1 MERRLTAAEK
11 RYAISLLAYRL
22 RFPVQ
27 SILAYNSGERKVG
40 PGERSLVGL
49 QILHFERGV
58 VGIDR

>member
-1 MERRLTAAEK
+1 MKGILTAAEK

-27 SILAYNSGERKVG
+27 SILAYNNEERKVG

-49 QILHFERGV
+49 EVLHF
-58 VGIDR
+58 

>member
-27 SILAYNSGERKVG
+27 STLAYNIGEWKVK

-49 QILHFERGV
+49 QILHFWT
-58 VGIDR
+58 